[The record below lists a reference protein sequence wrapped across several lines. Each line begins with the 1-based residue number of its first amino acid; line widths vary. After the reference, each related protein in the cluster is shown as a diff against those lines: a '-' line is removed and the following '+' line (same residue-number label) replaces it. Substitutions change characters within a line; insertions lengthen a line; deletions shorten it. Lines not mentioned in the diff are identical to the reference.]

1 MAPQLWLNRAA
12 PRRPEV
18 VVKEDGR
25 VDETA
30 DLFVGDQEYDDL
42 GFVRPPPGDAVGD
55 RDREYAA
62 WFQAK
67 AERRRQRFEHARRP
81 AAGWAPLSLST
92 RPGALV
98 SVAEAL
104 WHLATEPLTM
114 PPSPLLQRLSTA
126 DLQKVRDAARVLE
139 TFGLTGIDSV
149 PQLVADLDAAVH
161 ARAEAENAKC
171 KAWMDHVTVP
181 EAYRERGSI
190 ISDTAKRGISVA
202 QLQLGTLVQEVLEK
216 TTVVDRSN
224 ARQDWKRI
232 NLYIICAYFVMPLTS
247 RFRCSF
253 VELLADAEQVPT
265 WFVSHYWGTPFYQTL
280 RTVALMDEKATP
292 FHRVWCVLEC
302 YESTM
307 SVETAGKKEHFY
319 DIAAWIPEN
328 TQFCMGQA
336 RPEQAALQLDVGQH
350 DSGVCEVVEKEGAFP
365 WQVADIGVKTNV
377 REAEASREVDKRV
390 IMAYITGKEDRLN
403 AIVRQRF
410 VSGAMYS
417 AALAGK
423 PDALRDLL
431 RSHPDAVDKANNK
444 GFTPV
449 FIAAQKGQV
458 EALKVLVEA
467 KANLDKARNIDAT
480 PVSIAAHK
488 GHVEALK
495 VLVEAKANLDKAM
508 NDGATPVFMAA
519 LQGHVEALKVLVEAK
534 ANLDKAMN
542 DGATPVFMAAQKGQ
556 VETLKVLVEAKANL
570 DKARNDGAT
579 PVFMAA
585 QQGQVEAL
593 KVLVEAKAN
602 LDKARNEGATP
613 VFMAAK
619 NGHVEALK
627 VLVEAKA
634 NLDKANNNGA
644 TPVFIAEQKGQV
656 ETLKVLVEAKAN
668 VA

>member
-1 MAPQLWLNRAA
+1 LAQAILAQAPAVQ
-12 PRRPEV
+12 
-18 VVKEDGR
+18 
-25 VDETA
+25 
-30 DLFVGDQEYDDL
+30 DLTSC
-42 GFVRPPPGDAVGD
+42 RPPFP
-55 RDREYAA
+55 
-62 WFQAK
+62 Q
-67 AERRRQRFEHARRP
+67 
-81 AAGWAPLSLST
+81 
-92 RPGALV
+92 
-98 SVAEAL
+98 
-104 WHLATEPLTM
+104 ATEPLTM

-202 QLQLGTLVQEVLEK
+202 QLQELGTLVQEVLEK

-280 RTVALMDEKATP
+280 RMLSLHRLHRRLAEGCFYWLCTFANNQHHLDELNGGLVDSPFVRVLRAESCCGTVALMDEKATP

-319 DIAAWIPEN
+319 DIATWIAEN
-328 TQFCMGQA
+328 TQFFNGRV

-350 DSGVCEVVEKEGAFP
+350 DSGVCEVVEEEGTFP
-365 WQVADIGVKTNV
+365 WRVADIGVKTNV

-417 AALAGK
+417 AALGGK

-449 FIAAQKGQV
+449 FIAAQEGQ
-458 EALKVLVEA
+458 
-467 KANLDKARNIDAT
+467 
-480 PVSIAAHK
+480 
-488 GHVEALK
+488 
-495 VLVEAKANLDKAM
+495 
-508 NDGATPVFMAA
+508 
-519 LQGHVEALKVLVEAK
+519 
-534 ANLDKAMN
+534 
-542 DGATPVFMAAQKGQ
+542 
-556 VETLKVLVEAKANL
+556 
-570 DKARNDGAT
+570 
-579 PVFMAA
+579 
-585 QQGQVEAL
+585 
-593 KVLVEAKAN
+593 
-602 LDKARNEGATP
+602 
-613 VFMAAK
+613 
-619 NGHVEALK
+619 VEALK